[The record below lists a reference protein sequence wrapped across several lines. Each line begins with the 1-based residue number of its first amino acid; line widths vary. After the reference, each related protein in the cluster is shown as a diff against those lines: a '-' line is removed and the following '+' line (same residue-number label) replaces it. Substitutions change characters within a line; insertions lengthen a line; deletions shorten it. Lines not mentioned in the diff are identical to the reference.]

1 MAVTVTTVLAGYTT
15 FAGTIT
21 ATADADTTT
30 GNIAHGL
37 GVTPK
42 ILGGMQLISQALT
55 ALAAWALTTLGSTNL
70 GFTKLASTGSGN
82 ASPQFQF
89 FAMRPHSLIA

>member
-21 ATADADTTT
+21 ATADADTVT

-42 ILGGMQLISQALT
+42 VVGGLQLVSQALT
-55 ALAAWALTTLGSTNL
+55 ALSAWALTTLGAVNAV
-70 GFTKLASTGSGN
+70 FTKLSSTGSGSAN
-82 ASPQFQF
+82 PQFQF
-89 FAMRPHSLIA
+89 FFMRPHSLIS